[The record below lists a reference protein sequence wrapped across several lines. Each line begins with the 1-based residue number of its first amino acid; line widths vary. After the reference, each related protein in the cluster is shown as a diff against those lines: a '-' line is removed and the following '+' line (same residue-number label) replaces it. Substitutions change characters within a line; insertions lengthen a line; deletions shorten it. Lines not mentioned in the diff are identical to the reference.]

1 MTSKTEAIIDVK
13 NWAVEKIVLE
23 GSFMENINYITA
35 SHSLGD
41 ALRSESGRL
50 CIFPMQPP

>member
-50 CIFPMQPP
+50 GIFPMQPP